1 MIKHC
6 NAITT
11 KNEFSLY
18 RKSRENK
25 DEKKNGS
32 EKLIKS
38 PNNRLRGAL
47 SNLEKET
54 QNTFHPTSSCDFANG
69 PRELIAVISSTLQKL
84 QQNRPARVLTFRS
97 NYDYTVP
104 VNCFKI

>member
-1 MIKHC
+1 MQC

-18 RKSRENK
+18 RKSRENR

-38 PNNRLRGAL
+38 PKNLAGAL
-47 SNLEKET
+47 SNKPLV
-54 QNTFHPTSSCDFANG
+54 
-69 PRELIAVISSTLQKL
+69 R
-84 QQNRPARVLTFRS
+84 
-97 NYDYTVP
+97 
-104 VNCFKI
+104 